1 MKYVPFLLLVVLTL
15 PVLAQ
20 EQTLIGGDIES
31 GGFGGPAVKVTTLN
45 GETAVFVGG
54 RGGWI
59 INHSFVLGGAG
70 YGLVT
75 NVNAK
80 ITDSVHQF
88 IEMGYG
94 GLDLEYIASSDDLIH
109 LSIGLFI
116 GGGGIGYKHGDDD
129 DDRFDDHHPM
139 KGFFI
144 LEPSVH
150 ANLNVTHFF
159 RIAGGVSYRYVNGLK
174 STLSTNTDLSGPS
187 VVLTLKFGK
196 F

>member
-1 MKYVPFLLLVVLTL
+1 MKYVPFLLVVLLTS
-15 PVLAQ
+15 PVFAQ

-45 GETAVFVGG
+45 GETAVLVGG

-75 NVNAK
+75 NVNTK

-94 GLDLEYIASSDDLIH
+94 GLDLEYIASSNDLIH
-109 LSIGLFI
+109 LSIGLLI
-116 GGGGIGYKHGDDD
+116 GGGGISYKDED
-129 DDRFDDHHPM
+129 DDRFDNHRSM
-139 KGFFI
+139 KGFFV

-174 STLSTNTDLSGPS
+174 SPLSTNTDLSGPS
-187 VVLTLKFGK
+187 AVLTLKFGK